1 MPKYKVTLSDGSSKT
16 IFWNKSTEPSDQE
29 LIDAPEYVE
38 SKPSISQRFI
48 KGITDP
54 ATSLYEYVQS
64 AATNVPKHL
73 REGNYPAALH
83 DVASPILTPFEG
95 IENFLISGK
104 KSIPNPGTQIAEQAG
119 IPLSLMKMPLTEH
132 GPYPLRDNPSPIGP
146 INETSFEGLTKGP
159 ETPKVNWQDYQQQ
172 GLGLEF
178 DPRETQPKLLG
189 MDKTPQQASFD
200 ALIPNRYK
208 PHLAE
213 KLQPEIPGPL
223 EPKIAGLN
231 RPTWSSFAQQRKLPL
246 DYDLIQNAETSGIP
260 ELQKA
265 AQQVVERTATFT
277 RDKGWVNP
285 NKSSNL
291 KQVANDWLRSDY
303 ESLVKDSPAGKGIAN
318 LIDRYRHESASTSG
332 KISATLKDVIE
343 PLTKDQYNQFQ
354 HYLDTGDDLPSSN
367 TNVNTFD
374 NVGSSNRA
382 KLQDTN
388 LPPTIDTSRIELPPE
403 FADSMGNLPQYNRP
417 PIDPMVQN
425 ALDVARTIDKEF
437 TQRAIASGIHLRL
450 PSGETIPFTGKEN
463 YWPRM
468 YSPEMFKDKP
478 ALVERLIK
486 QGMAPETAV
495 KAISNMRRFGER
507 LIDPQNARVLDLPE
521 HRKDLGAL
529 LKHYDDMSHRV
540 AAAEIFGVKDIADP
554 STPISQLVADTRN
567 PTNVSKILTQYLDRD
582 SGVAPHEAD
591 FDKGINRKITALYLS
606 RFAIS
611 NSNQLAMILVVTNF
625 KSTGKFIAQF
635 VKSPKNTWREA
646 EATGALQTVMQEA
659 LREAGGESIVSKAYG
674 IKASEG
680 ANRTISAIAGKYY
693 LQDLFSKAKRG
704 NIRAQKSLQDLT
716 LDSWDSIKN
725 QDTLSEK
732 QIAYGANSVVEK
744 TQGRAQS
751 IDLPY
756 NWSRSP
762 YTGLL
767 LLYKKYA
774 FVQGRLIKDA
784 LKVNKDQPLS
794 ITNVDPKKVALIMGL
809 FQATGEMTGDTK
821 AAISG
826 IFSGDPGQAVE
837 DRGKYI
843 NSSSKILNRMTQNY
857 VDSMFLGLAGDALMA
872 FKGGK
877 QAILETVVGPVIG
890 LGAETLG
897 NKV

>member
-119 IPLSLMKMPLTEH
+119 IPLSLMKESYDKGDYARLTGQSLSSLALLALSAKSQLPKSKSPKISLKEMPLTEH

-332 KISATLKDVIE
+332 KISATLKDVVE

-425 ALDVARTIDKEF
+425 ALDVARTIDK
-437 TQRAIASGIHLRL
+437 
-450 PSGETIPFTGKEN
+450 
-463 YWPRM
+463 
-468 YSPEMFKDKP
+468 
-478 ALVERLIK
+478 
-486 QGMAPETAV
+486 
-495 KAISNMRRFGER
+495 
-507 LIDPQNARVLDLPE
+507 
-521 HRKDLGAL
+521 
-529 LKHYDDMSHRV
+529 
-540 AAAEIFGVKDIADP
+540 
-554 STPISQLVADTRN
+554 
-567 PTNVSKILTQYLDRD
+567 
-582 SGVAPHEAD
+582 
-591 FDKGINRKITALYLS
+591 
-606 RFAIS
+606 
-611 NSNQLAMILVVTNF
+611 
-625 KSTGKFIAQF
+625 
-635 VKSPKNTWREA
+635 
-646 EATGALQTVMQEA
+646 
-659 LREAGGESIVSKAYG
+659 
-674 IKASEG
+674 
-680 ANRTISAIAGKYY
+680 
-693 LQDLFSKAKRG
+693 
-704 NIRAQKSLQDLT
+704 
-716 LDSWDSIKN
+716 
-725 QDTLSEK
+725 
-732 QIAYGANSVVEK
+732 
-744 TQGRAQS
+744 
-751 IDLPY
+751 
-756 NWSRSP
+756 
-762 YTGLL
+762 
-767 LLYKKYA
+767 
-774 FVQGRLIKDA
+774 
-784 LKVNKDQPLS
+784 
-794 ITNVDPKKVALIMGL
+794 
-809 FQATGEMTGDTK
+809 
-821 AAISG
+821 
-826 IFSGDPGQAVE
+826 
-837 DRGKYI
+837 
-843 NSSSKILNRMTQNY
+843 
-857 VDSMFLGLAGDALMA
+857 
-872 FKGGK
+872 
-877 QAILETVVGPVIG
+877 
-890 LGAETLG
+890 
-897 NKV
+897 